1 MNSLKGERKM
11 KKKSLSIIATSLLAT
26 SIIVPTAAA
35 QYIEGQ
41 EILDTEG
48 LEYKTLIVDDKGYE
62 TISIEEPVE
71 IEKFL
76 QISGTI
82 SKITK
87 EVSGNYF
94 VTVDGEEPFGF
105 YFDEKTI
112 ILNNLGE
119 KVTLKEGMEFTA
131 FVDSNKPMIMIYPPR
146 YSPEVIIAQ
155 TEEVG
160 TVQLDQF
167 DEKFLNKNKDLI
179 INVNDQT
186 QITNL
191 SGEQLTANEI
201 INKHVI
207 IFYKYTL
214 KSFPG
219 QTGPSKIIVLEPSKA
234 EAAKT
239 IADFDNYVINGVKMI
254 PLRLVAEQL
263 GYEVDFTGDGAFITK
278 GPVSFTIAIGEKR
291 YGYNKAL
298 RYFEEAPAV
307 SEEGKTYVSYEFLEL
322 LLELNK

>member
-1 MNSLKGERKM
+1 M
-11 KKKSLSIIATSLLAT
+11 KKKSLSIIASSLLAT
-26 SIIVPTAAA
+26 SIIVPTASA

-41 EILDTEG
+41 EITETEG
-48 LEYKTLIVDDKGYE
+48 LEYHTLIVDDSGYE
-62 TISIEEPVE
+62 TISVE
-71 IEKFL
+71 DQVEFERFI

-87 EVSGNYF
+87 ETSGNYF

-105 YFDEKTI
+105 YFDEKTT

-131 FVDSNKPMIMIYPPR
+131 FVDGNKPMIMIYPPR

-167 DEKFLNKNKDLI
+167 DDKFLNKNKDLV
-179 INVNDQT
+179 INVDENT
-186 QITNL
+186 PITNL
-191 SGEQLTANEI
+191 SGEKLTAKDI
-201 INKHVI
+201 VNKDVI
-207 IFYKYTL
+207 IFYEFVL
-214 KSFPG
+214 ESFPM
-219 QTGPSKIIVLEPSKA
+219 QTGPSKVIVLEPSKEEVAKQIA
-234 EAAKT
+234 EYNN
-239 IADFDNYVINGVKMI
+239 FEVNGVKMI
-254 PLRLVAEQL
+254 PLRLIAEQL

-278 GPVSFTIAIGEKR
+278 GPVSFTIAIGQKM
-291 YGYNKAL
+291 YGYNKSL
-298 RYFEEAPAV
+298 RYFEEAPVV
-307 SEEGKTYVSYEFLEL
+307 SEEGATYVSYEFLEL